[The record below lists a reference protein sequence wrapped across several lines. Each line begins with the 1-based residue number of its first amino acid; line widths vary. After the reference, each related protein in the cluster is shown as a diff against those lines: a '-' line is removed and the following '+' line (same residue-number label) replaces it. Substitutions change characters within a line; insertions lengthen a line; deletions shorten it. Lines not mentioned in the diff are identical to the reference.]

1 MTGAVNVNFLFKRLL
16 LSGVALMALAP
27 AVLAQESQPRE
38 QQESQGVFELGEI
51 NVTAARDG
59 GAGVGSSVITRDQIW
74 NFNRNSL
81 DQAVNIVPGVVSTLD
96 SNGRRNESD
105 IFVRGF
111 GRWQVPL
118 MIDGVRV
125 YLPADN
131 RLDFS
136 RFLTSDISEIQIQKG
151 YVSVLDGPGGMG
163 GAINLVTRKPVKPFE
178 AELQG
183 GLSFGRNGSQEGWNT
198 YAMLGSRQE
207 KYYVQASV
215 NATDR
220 DFWTMSGKYHP
231 TSNSLEDGGRRGG
244 SDTSDWR
251 VSLKA
256 GYTPNA
262 TDEYTINFIKQ
273 SGEKGAPLNVYNNP
287 PVPPNSY
294 WRWPW
299 WDIQNIYWLS
309 NTQIGDAS
317 YVKTKLYYNTFD
329 NALDAF
335 DDITYTTQS
344 ANGRFR
350 SFYDDSARGGS
361 VEFGTKIIPMNTL
374 KAVVHYRDDKHTEWN
389 HNRPTSPAF
398 SSVEPKQNQSQ
409 ETWSFAAENTFHL
422 SPSID
427 IVAGVSYDKYKI
439 TQAEEF
445 NSTTQALFNYP
456 TGGSD
461 AFNWQAAA
469 IWRYSDTGQ
478 LHASVSDRSRFPT
491 IFELYSTRFGTA
503 TPNPNLGPERATN
516 YEIGWK
522 ERFAN
527 ETKVSGAI
535 FYSDVTDLIQTVEIA
550 PGMTQTQNVGDGHF
564 YGYEASLE
572 TRLAPTLLFGGNYTY
587 IRRTIQDA
595 LQPNLRPTGVPTH
608 KSFLYMV
615 WQPWEQFSI
624 TPSLEIAS
632 SRWSDVSTTPAQPFP
647 YTLTGSYTMFNVQA
661 DYKATSGLEF
671 AAGIRNILDQNYELA
686 WGLPQPGR
694 SYYVKAKATF

>member
-1 MTGAVNVNFLFKRLL
+1 MDCISKRLL
-16 LSGVALMALAP
+16 LSGITLAALTSVAIG
-27 AVLAQESQPRE
+27 QEER
-38 QQESQGVFELGEI
+38 GVFQLGEI
-51 NVTAARDG
+51 NVTASRGDG
-59 GAGVGSSVITRDQIW
+59 DAGVGSSVVTREQIW
-74 NFNRNSL
+74 KFDRNSL
-81 DQAVNIVPGVVSTLD
+81 DQAVNIVPGVTSTLD

-136 RFLTSDISEIQIQKG
+136 RFLTSDIAEIQIQKG

-183 GLSFGRNGSQEGWNT
+183 GLTFGRDGSQEGWNT
-198 YAMLGSRQE
+198 YAMLGSRQQD
-207 KYYVQASV
+207 YYLQGSV
-215 NATDR
+215 NAVDR
-220 DFWTMSGKYHP
+220 DFWTMSGKYSP
-231 TSNSLEDGGRRGG
+231 TPNSLEDGGRRGG
-244 SDTSDWR
+244 SDSRDWR
-251 VSLKA
+251 ISLKA

-309 NTQIGDAS
+309 NTQLGDAS
-317 YVKTKLYYNTFD
+317 YVKTKLYYNTFN

-350 SFYDDSARGGS
+350 SFYEDSARGGS
-361 VEFGTKIIPMNTL
+361 VEFGTKLIPMNTL
-374 KAVVHYRDDKHTEWN
+374 KGVVHYRADYHTEWN
-389 HNRPTSPAF
+389 HNRPTNPTL
-398 SSVEPKQNQSQ
+398 SSIEPKQKQAQ

-422 SPSID
+422 SPSVG
-427 IVAGVSYDKYKI
+427 IVAGASYDKYSI
-439 TQAEEF
+439 TKAEEF

-503 TPNPNLGPERATN
+503 TPNPNLGAERARN

-522 ERFAN
+522 ERFTN

-535 FYSDVTDLIQTVEIA
+535 FYSDVTDLIQTVQIA
-550 PGMTQTQNVGDGHF
+550 PGTTQTQNVGDGHF

-572 TRLAPTLLFGGNYTY
+572 TKLAPTLRLGGNYTY

-595 LQPNLRPTGVPTH
+595 LQPNLRPTGVPSH
-608 KSFLYMV
+608 KTFLYMV
-615 WQPWEQFSI
+615 WQPLPEFSV
-624 TPSLEIAS
+624 TPSVEIAS
-632 SRWSDVSTTPAQPFP
+632 SRWSDVSTNPVQPFP
-647 YTLTGSYTMFNVQA
+647 YTLTGSYTMLNVQA
-661 DYKATSGLEF
+661 DYKVANGLEL
-671 AAGIRNILDQNYELA
+671 AAGIKNILDQNFELA

-694 SYYVKAKATF
+694 NYFVKAKASF

>member
-1 MTGAVNVNFLFKRLL
+1 MKCLSRNIL
-16 LSGVALMALAP
+16 LSGVALTALAST
-27 AVLAQESQPRE
+27 ALAQQR
-38 QQESQGVFELGEI
+38 QDVFSLGEI
-51 NVTAARDG
+51 NVTASGDG
-59 GAGVGSSVITRDQIW
+59 GTGVGSAVVTRDEIW
-74 NFNRNSL
+74 NFDRGSL
-81 DQAVNIVPGVVSTLD
+81 DRAVNTVPGVVSTFD

-105 IFVRGF
+105 VFVRGF

-131 RLDFS
+131 RLDYS
-136 RFLTSDISEIQIQKG
+136 RFLTADISEIQIQKG
-151 YVSVLDGPGGMG
+151 YASVLDGPGGMG

-183 GLSFGRNGSQEGWNT
+183 GLTFGRNGAQEGWNT
-198 YAMLGSRQE
+198 YAMLGTRQQN
-207 KYYVQASV
+207 YYLQGSV

-220 DFWTMSGKYHP
+220 DFWTMSGKYQP
-231 TSNSLEDGGRRGG
+231 TATSLEDGDRRNG

-251 VSLKA
+251 VNLKA

-309 NTQIGDAS
+309 NTQLGDAS
-317 YVKTKLYYNTFD
+317 YVKTKLYYNTFE

-335 DDITYTTQS
+335 DNNTYTTQS

-350 SFYDDSARGGS
+350 SFYEDNARGGS
-361 VEFGTKIIPMNTL
+361 IELGTRLIPQNTL
-374 KAVVHYRDDKHTEWN
+374 KAVVHYRADTHTEWN
-389 HNRPTSPAF
+389 HNRPTHPTL
-398 SSVEPKQNQSQ
+398 SSIEPQQKQSQ

-422 SPSID
+422 SPSVD
-427 IVAGVSYDKYKI
+427 IVTGVSYDKYEI
-439 TQAEEF
+439 TKAEEF
-445 NSTTQALFNYP
+445 NSTTRSIFNYP
-456 TGGSD
+456 IGGSD

-503 TPNPNLGPERATN
+503 MPNPNLGPERARN
-516 YEIGWK
+516 YELGWK

-527 ETKVSGAI
+527 DTKVSGAV
-535 FYSDVTDLIQTVEIA
+535 FYSDVTDLIQTVQVSA
-550 PGMTQTQNVGDGHF
+550 GTTQNQNVGDGHF

-572 TRLAPTLLFGGNYTY
+572 TRLAPMLRFGGNYTY
-587 IRRTIQDA
+587 IHRTIQDA
-595 LQPNLRPTGVPTH
+595 SQPNLRPTGVPTH
-608 KSFLYMV
+608 KTFLYMV
-615 WQPWEQFSI
+615 WQPWERLSV
-624 TPSLEIAS
+624 TPSLEVTS
-632 SRWSDVSTTPAQPFP
+632 NRWSDVSTNPVQAFP
-647 YTLTGSYTMFNVQA
+647 YTLTGAYTLFNVQA
-661 DYKATSGLEF
+661 DYKVANGLEL
-671 AAGIRNILDQNYELA
+671 AAGIKNILDQNYELA